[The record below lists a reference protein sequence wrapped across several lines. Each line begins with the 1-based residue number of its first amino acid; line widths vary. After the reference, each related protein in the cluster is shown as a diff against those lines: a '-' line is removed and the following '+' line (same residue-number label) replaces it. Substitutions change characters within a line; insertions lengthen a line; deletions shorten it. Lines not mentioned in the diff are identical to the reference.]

1 MPQSTA
7 HLLRRE
13 FRYYALSLALHFDWR
28 LTPQFSG
35 GALTYAARRERIMK

>member
-1 MPQSTA
+1 
-7 HLLRRE
+7 LRRE

-35 GALTYAARRERIMK
+35 GALRCPARGMCIMK